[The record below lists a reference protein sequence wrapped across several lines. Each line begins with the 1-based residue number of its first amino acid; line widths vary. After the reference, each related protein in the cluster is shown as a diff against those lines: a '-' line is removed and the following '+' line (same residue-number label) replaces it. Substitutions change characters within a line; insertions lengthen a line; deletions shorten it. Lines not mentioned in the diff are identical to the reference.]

1 MTEREYNFHDGI
13 SGAAITVRI
22 IPHSSRSEV
31 SEVLPD
37 GTILIRLAT
46 SHGDETG
53 NGVLTAFLA
62 EILAIKPGQLEIV
75 AGLTGNDK
83 LISILDLDKQMVHK
97 RILQHLR

>member
-22 IPHSSRSEV
+22 IPRSGRSEV

-46 SHGDETG
+46 SPRDEKG
-53 NGVLTAFLA
+53 NGALIAFLA
-62 EILAIKPGQLEIV
+62 ELLAIKPGQIEIV
-75 AGLTGNDK
+75 AGSTGNDK
-83 LISILDLDKQMVHK
+83 LISILDLDKQIVHK